1 MINKTRLLND
11 FFELLRINSPSK
23 EERSLARVLKN
34 KLAKLNLS
42 VIEDDTGTKIGGNTG
57 NLIAHCQGNLPTAPK
72 LLLSAHMD
80 CVQFCLGVQPHLS
93 QGVIASDGTTILGA
107 DDKAGI
113 APILEAL
120 HTIAEQQIDHGDIQI
135 IFTVAE
141 EEGLY
146 GSKHLDP
153 ALISADFG
161 YCLDSS
167 GRPGKI
173 IVKAPGE
180 NNMIIHVQGKSAHAG
195 LAPEQGIHAI
205 TIAAKAIAAIKQGRI
220 DHETTANIGIIEGGV
235 ATNIIPASAILTC
248 EARSCDESKLALQT
262 KHMTDTFE
270 RIAKENDATTKITVK
285 QSYPA
290 YTLDTSSPVITTAC
304 KAMTKAGL
312 TPELITSGGG
322 SDSNFFNT
330 YGIPCAV
337 LSVGM
342 TKAHT
347 NEEFILEEDLYKTA
361 EMIVE
366 LIRTAATQPHFS

>member
-23 EERSLARVLKN
+23 EEQSLAKVLKH
-34 KLAKLNLS
+34 KLTKLHLT
-42 VIEDDTGTKIGGNTG
+42 ITEDNAGAKIGGNSG
-57 NLIAHCQGNLPTAPK
+57 NLIAYCKGNLPNAPK

-80 CVQFCLGVQPHLS
+80 CVQFCLGVQPLLHD
-93 QGVIASDGTTILGA
+93 GKVTSDGTTILGA

-113 APILEAL
+113 ASILEAL
-120 HTIAEQQIDHGDIQI
+120 HTITEQQIDHGDIQI

-146 GSKHLDP
+146 GSKYLDP
-153 ALISADFG
+153 ALICADFG

-180 NNMIIHVQGKSAHAG
+180 NNITIHVHGKSAHAG

-205 TIAAKAIAAIKQGRI
+205 TIAAKAITSVKQGRI
-220 DHETTANIGIIEGGV
+220 DHETTANIGIIQGGV
-235 ATNIIPASAILTC
+235 ATNIIPASVELIC
-248 EARSCDESKLALQT
+248 EVRSCDQNKLALQT
-262 KHMTDTFE
+262 EHITDTFK
-270 RIAKENDATTKITVK
+270 RIANENGATAKIAVK
-285 QSYPA
+285 QSYPS
-290 YTLDTSSPVITTAC
+290 YTLDAASPIVTTAC
-304 KAMTKAGL
+304 KAISNVGL
-312 TPELITSGGG
+312 IPETTTSGGG

-347 NEEFILEEDLYKTA
+347 NEEFILEEDLYKTT
-361 EMIVE
+361 EIIVE
-366 LIRTAATQPHFS
+366 LIRTAAVEI